1 LNIRGGWIIKIPPPL
16 YFLKTTFLSKLY
28 MVMEE
33 NKFNKLEQSVEEIK
47 EDISTI
53 QSSISQIKSALLG
66 NELSGDKGL
75 TGQLITIK
83 TEVEALKADVKKLT
97 EENIKKSEFIKLIT
111 WLSIVI
117 GTGVI
122 GFILNQVLIHK

>member
-1 LNIRGGWIIKIPPPL
+1 
-16 YFLKTTFLSKLY
+16 